1 LGPTLKVGRKDG
13 SQDEAEVLAEGAAVD
28 VPVGVVSSAVV
39 SEAVGLVGR
48 SGWSVG
54 LDMMDEVGDETETEV
69 VVPAMLVVLDITWS
83 WLSSSSSVGMGRRVA
98 LEASIDSPKSLRC
111 QSMKVPLFSFTIES
125 LTMRVQV
132 PIPDSPLIY
141 VRKS

>member
-1 LGPTLKVGRKDG
+1 MGPTLKVGRKDG